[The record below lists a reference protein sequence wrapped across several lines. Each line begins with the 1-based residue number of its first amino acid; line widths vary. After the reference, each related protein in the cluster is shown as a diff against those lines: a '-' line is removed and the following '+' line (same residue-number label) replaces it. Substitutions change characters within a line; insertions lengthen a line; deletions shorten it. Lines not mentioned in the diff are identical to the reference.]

1 MVPRKQ
7 AGHMTC
13 TRPQAERQ
21 ILLATRASSTHDPN
35 RTIVIRPVG
44 QKLLYLDFLGAKT
57 LGSRLRKS
65 SVRRHGDRMRRVAV
79 TMPVLVALL
88 VFASAAATQPA
99 PRMARVGLLCSVSCT
114 GDAYDA
120 LSDELRKL
128 GWIEGTTILI
138 ERKEA
143 GRRFDRLPALA
154 ADLVRSKP
162 DLIVAVS
169 PQPARAARDA
179 TSEIPIV
186 ILFVADPVGVGL
198 ASSLARP
205 GGNLTGVATLVP
217 GTFIGKALEVLRE
230 LLPEAKRVAALV
242 NLSNEVLRLLF
253 PREAPAAAI
262 KLGFQLDVLDV
273 REAGE
278 IPGAIATAKARADA
292 LWIVGD
298 PIFHTPPNVVPDL
311 ASQAGLPSIYLIREL
326 VRAGGLISYG
336 PDLRVLARR
345 GAHYVDRILK
355 GVKPADLPIEQPSKF
370 LLSINLKTA
379 KSLGLVIPASL
390 LARADEVIE

>member
-1 MVPRKQ
+1 
-7 AGHMTC
+7 
-13 TRPQAERQ
+13 
-21 ILLATRASSTHDPN
+21 
-35 RTIVIRPVG
+35 
-44 QKLLYLDFLGAKT
+44 
-57 LGSRLRKS
+57 
-65 SVRRHGDRMRRVAV
+65 MRRFAATV
-79 TMPVLVALL
+79 PVLLLPLL
-88 VFASAAATQPA
+88 VFAPTAATQPA
-99 PRMARVGLLCSVSCT
+99 PKIARVGMLCSVSCT

-154 ADLVRSKP
+154 ADLVQSKP

-169 PQPARAARDA
+169 PQPARAAKDA

-198 ASSLARP
+198 ASSLAHP

-217 GTFIGKALEVLRE
+217 GGFVGKSLDVLRE

-242 NLSNEVLRLLF
+242 NFSNEVLRLLF
-253 PREAPAAAI
+253 PKEAPAAAT
-262 KLGFQLDVLDV
+262 KLGFQLDVIDV
-273 REAGE
+273 REAGK
-278 IPGAIATAKARADA
+278 IPGAIATAKAQGAEA

-326 VRAGGLISYG
+326 VQAGGLISYG

-345 GAHYVDRILK
+345 GAHFVDRILK
-355 GVKPADLPIEQPSKF
+355 GAKPADLPIEQPSKF

-379 KSLGLVIPASL
+379 KSLGLDIPSSHL
-390 LARADEVIE
+390 TRADEVIE